1 MGEPGTESG
10 AKNGKEGE
18 WGTWKFLTSQTWG
31 FVVDFFFM
39 IDKFV
44 WSGRTRVSGFAVTG
58 FVGDESVSSRK
69 RAPTLGPLVLLP
81 LKFQLHCFFSG

>member
-1 MGEPGTESG
+1 MGEPGTGSG

-44 WSGRTRVSGFAVTG
+44 WSGRTRVFRIRSQ
-58 FVGDESVSSRK
+58 R
-69 RAPTLGPLVLLP
+69 
-81 LKFQLHCFFSG
+81 FFGR